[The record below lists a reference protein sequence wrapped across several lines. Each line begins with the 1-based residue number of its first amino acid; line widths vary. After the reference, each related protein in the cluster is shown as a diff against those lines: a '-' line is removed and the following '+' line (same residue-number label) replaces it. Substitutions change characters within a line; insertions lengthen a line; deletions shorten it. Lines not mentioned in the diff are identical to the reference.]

1 MRAVVLVGGEGTRLR
16 PLTYST
22 PKQMLP
28 IVEVP
33 MIVRVLEGLARHGV
47 DTAVLSLGYRPDA
60 FIEAFPDSVAGGVR
74 LEYVVEE
81 TPLDTAGAVRFA
93 ATESGVD
100 ETFLVLNGDV
110 LTDFDI
116 GWLVGLHRER
126 GAACTVALTPVADPS
141 RFGIVVT
148 EESGLVRAFVEKP
161 APGTEP
167 SNLANAGIYV
177 VEPDVVDRIPD
188 GRRVS
193 IERETFPALA
203 DDRSLFAFASDAYW
217 LDTGTPAQYLAAQVD
232 IVAGRRSG
240 VTLPPCE
247 EVEPGVFVAGG
258 AVIAGALTA
267 PCYVGAGASVS
278 AGSRVAG
285 SVISAGAAV
294 GAGAHVEGSVLLEGA
309 CVGERCRVVASVV
322 GPDATL
328 GAGVQVSAG
337 TVIGRGAEV
346 PPATELVGER
356 FPA

>member
-33 MIVRVLEGLARHGV
+33 MIVRVLESLARHGV

-60 FIEAFPDSVAGGVR
+60 FIEAFPESVAGGVR

-81 TPLDTAGAVRFA
+81 EPLDTAGAVRFA
-93 ATESGVD
+93 ALERGID
-100 ETFLVLNGDV
+100 DTFLVLNGDV

-116 GWLVGLHRER
+116 GGLVALHRER
-126 GAACTVALTPVADPS
+126 AAACTIALTPVADPS

-148 EESGLVRAFVEKP
+148 DEAGLVREFVEKP
-161 APGTEP
+161 PPGTEP

-177 VEPDVVDRIPD
+177 VEPAVVERIAG

-203 DDRSLFAFASDAYW
+203 AEGSLYAFSSDAYW
-217 LDTGTPAQYLAAQVD
+217 LDTGTPAQYVAAQVD
-232 IVAGRRSG
+232 IVAGRRAG
-240 VTLPPCE
+240 VALPPCE
-247 EVEPGVFVAGG
+247 EVEPGVFVA
-258 AVIAGALTA
+258 AGASVVGTLEA
-267 PCYVGAGASVS
+267 PCYVGAGASVG
-278 AGSRVAG
+278 AGAHVTG
-285 SVISAGAAV
+285 SVISAGAAIGPAATV
-294 GAGAHVEGSVLLEGA
+294 VGSVVLGGA
-309 CVGERCRVVASVV
+309 CVGEGCKVVVSVV
-322 GPDATL
+322 GPRA
-328 GAGVQVSAG
+328 
-337 TVIGRGAEV
+337 VIGARAQVGGGSVVGGGAEV
-346 PPATELVGER
+346 PPGAELLGER